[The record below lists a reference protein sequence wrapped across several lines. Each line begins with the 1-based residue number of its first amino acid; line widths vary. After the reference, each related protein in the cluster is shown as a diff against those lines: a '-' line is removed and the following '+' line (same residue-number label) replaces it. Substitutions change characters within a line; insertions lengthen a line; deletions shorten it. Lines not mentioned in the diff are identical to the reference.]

1 MPTRGVA
8 AGRPTLVIVDSSI
21 LLNVLDIPG
30 FNQDRVDVLEQFR
43 LFVDAGHLFLLP
55 IAAVFETGNHLADL
69 ADGRERRRHAQ
80 RFQRRIL
87 EALDGHAPWVPIE
100 VPETAR
106 LRAWLDN
113 FPDQAM
119 RELGLGDVSIIDE
132 WERACRRHPSQ
143 RVRIWTL
150 HRQLQS
156 YDRPPL

>member
-1 MPTRGVA
+1 MSDI
-8 AGRPTLVIVDSSI
+8 VIVDSSI

-30 FNQDRVDVLEQFR
+30 FNQNRVGVLEQFH
-43 LFVDAGHLFLLP
+43 LLVEAGDDLLLP
-55 IAAVFETGNHLADL
+55 IAAVFETGDHLADL

-80 RFQRRIL
+80 RFQRQIR
-87 EALDGHAPWVPIE
+87 EALDGQAPWTPIQL
-100 VPETAR
+100 PETAR
-106 LRAWLDN
+106 LRAWLDD

-143 RVRIWTL
+143 RVRVWTL

-156 YDRPPL
+156 YDRLP